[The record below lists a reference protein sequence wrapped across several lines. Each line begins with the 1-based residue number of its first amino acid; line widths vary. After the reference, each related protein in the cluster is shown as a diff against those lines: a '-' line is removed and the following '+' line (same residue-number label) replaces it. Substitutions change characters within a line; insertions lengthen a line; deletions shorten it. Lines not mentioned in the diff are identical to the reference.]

1 MDLTLLQVP
10 ASATILDTARAIQQ
24 NNLRCVFLTVDEKVV
39 GVCSQ
44 GDIMKSLLRGG
55 NVHTPVEKI
64 MITNFR
70 YLRARDWATA
80 RQWIRELGITVVP
93 ILDEEFRLVDVVTLP
108 MVLDR
113 LSAQTEPTA

>member
-24 NNLRCVFLTVDEKVV
+24 NNLRCVFLTDGGKIV

-55 NVHTPVEKI
+55 NVHVPVEKI
-64 MITNFR
+64 MMTNLR
-70 YLRARDWATA
+70 YLRSRDWDTA
-80 RQWIRELGITVVP
+80 QQWIRELGITVVP
-93 ILDEEFRLVDVVTLP
+93 ILDDNFRLIDAITLP

-113 LSAQTEPTA
+113 LASRAVEV